1 MSMNRQE
8 RRDMHQRLKPK
19 IKRIV
24 ELEKQIKAGVNR
36 EAAETEI
43 GEIMNSLSLIEMLA
57 VEDYIYSK
65 KLL

>member
-8 RRDMHQRLKPK
+8 RRDMHQRLKPQ

-24 ELEKQIKAGVNR
+24 ELERQIKAGVNK
-36 EAAETEI
+36 EAAEAEI
-43 GEIMNSLSLIEMLA
+43 GEIMNSLSLIEMMA
-57 VEDYIYSK
+57 VEDYIYNK